1 MAKDPTFITNEDS
14 NKLLERFKTL
24 INDTQFFDCLV
35 GYFYSSGFNYLYKS
49 LENTERIRILIGIS
63 TDKGTLNLIQKS
75 RESQEKLNLSHKET
89 KEDFS
94 DMIITEMQNSIDSY
108 EVEEGIRKFIEWLQ
122 SGKLEIRVF
131 PTERIHAKLYIMS
144 FKQGDRDKGRVITG
158 SSNFTAAGLRD
169 NIEFNVELKN
179 RTDYDFSKN
188 KFNELWKQ
196 SVDVSEE
203 YVQTVNKKTW
213 LNDSITPYHL
223 YLKFL

>member
-1 MAKDPTFITNEDS
+1 
-14 NKLLERFKTL
+14 
-24 INDTQFFDCLV
+24 
-35 GYFYSSGFNYLYKS
+35 
-49 LENTERIRILIGIS
+49 
-63 TDKGTLNLIQKS
+63 
-75 RESQEKLNLSHKET
+75 
-89 KEDFS
+89 
-94 DMIITEMQNSIDSY
+94 
-108 EVEEGIRKFIEWLQ
+108 
-122 SGKLEIRVF
+122 
-131 PTERIHAKLYIMS
+131 MS

-223 YLKFL
+223 YLKFLYEYLKEKINIDKEEIQRGLLPDGFKDLQ